1 VEKNCPLVDVNI
13 QKNLKQRKNAFISAD
28 CDKVFPLLEPQL
40 SWSSYEMKLLVI
52 IKSAQVGSMMIKLA
66 HM

>member
-1 VEKNCPLVDVNI
+1 MHLLNVN
-13 QKNLKQRKNAFISAD
+13 R
-28 CDKVFPLLEPQL
+28 DKVFPLLEPLL

-66 HM
+66 HMWMRSAGAQPIQ